1 MASLPQKQMFQWTP
15 VFLFPTEV
23 EWLMFTF
30 TVQIP
35 TGISE
40 NIAFPVRKTA
50 LYQTHFPRTQPIKGK
65 KQKMASVRQN
75 TYVKT
80 NYSLIRKSL
89 IWGFIIYMI
98 PIRLICYCPGHSML
112 QGAIKTMMT
121 AAVVS

>member
-50 LYQTHFPRTQPIKGK
+50 LYQTHFPRTQPIKGNK
-65 KQKMASVRQN
+65 KWLLSDKIH
-75 TYVKT
+75 TLK
-80 NYSLIRKSL
+80 LI
-89 IWGFIIYMI
+89 I
-98 PIRLICYCPGHSML
+98 H
-112 QGAIKTMMT
+112 
-121 AAVVS
+121 